1 MAGHRVDLTTPEG
14 VLDCFIF
21 HQAGA
26 GPWPAV
32 VLYMDAFGV
41 RPDLDVMAERLAAGG
56 YVVAVP
62 NLYYRS
68 GPFPP
73 FDPATVAAGGTE
85 RERFMGQIR
94 SIDGEMVMRDTA
106 AVLAHLDADPT
117 VGKGPLGTVGY
128 CMGGGYALRA
138 AGVFADR
145 VAAAASFHGG
155 SLATDRPDSP
165 HRLADRMRARVYVGV
180 AGVDPGFTDEQRQ
193 RLDAAL
199 HDRPDSPHRLADRMR
214 ARVYVGV
221 AGVDPGFT
229 DEQRQRLDA
238 ALHEAGVTYEI
249 ETYDGAQHG
258 FAVHNHRVYDRE
270 ASERHWQR
278 LLTLFGSTLQAG
290 AGAQ

>member
-1 MAGHRVDLTTPEG
+1 MAGHQVDLITPEG
-14 VLDCFIF
+14 VLDCRIF
-21 HQAGA
+21 QPAGA

-32 VLYMDAFGV
+32 ILYMDAFGV
-41 RPDLDVMAERLAAGG
+41 RPDLDVMAERLAGGG

-73 FDPATVAAGGTE
+73 FDPTKVAGGGAE
-85 RERFMGQIR
+85 RDRFMAQIR

-106 AVLAHLDADPT
+106 TVLAHLDADPA
-117 VGKGPLGTVGY
+117 VRKGPIGTVGY

-138 AGVFADR
+138 AGIFPDR

-165 HRLADRMRARVYVGV
+165 HHLADRICARVYVGV
-180 AGVDPGFTDEQRQ
+180 AGVDPGFTEEQRQ

-199 HDRPDSPHRLADRMR
+199 RP
-214 ARVYVGV
+214 
-221 AGVDPGFT
+221 AGVS
-229 DEQRQRLDA
+229 
-238 ALHEAGVTYEI
+238 YEI

-278 LLTLFGSTLQAG
+278 LLSLFGSTLQAG
-290 AGAQ
+290 AAPAR

>member
-1 MAGHRVDLTTPEG
+1 
-14 VLDCFIF
+14 
-21 HQAGA
+21 
-26 GPWPAV
+26 
-32 VLYMDAFGV
+32 
-41 RPDLDVMAERLAAGG
+41 
-56 YVVAVP
+56 VP

-73 FDPATVAAGGTE
+73 FDPAQVAAGGAE
-85 RERFMGQIR
+85 RDRFMGQIR

-106 AVLAHLDADPT
+106 AVLAHLDSNPA
-117 VGKGPLGTVGY
+117 VSEGPIGTVGY

-138 AGVFADR
+138 AGVFPDR

-165 HRLADRMRARVYVGV
+165 HLLADRMRARVYVGV

-199 HDRPDSPHRLADRMR
+199 R
-214 ARVYVGV
+214 A
-221 AGVDPGFT
+221 
-229 DEQRQRLDA
+229 
-238 ALHEAGVTYEI
+238 AGVTFEI
-249 ETYDGAQHG
+249 ETYDAAQHG

-278 LLTLFGSTLQAG
+278 LRSLFDSTLQAG
-290 AGAQ
+290 AAGAVTPQ

>member
-1 MAGHRVDLTTPEG
+1 MTRQRVDLTTPEG

-21 HQAGA
+21 QPAGA
-26 GPWPAV
+26 GSWPAV
-32 VLYMDAFGV
+32 ILYMDAFGV
-41 RPDLDVMAERLAAGG
+41 RPDLDVMAERLAGEG

-73 FDPATVAAGGTE
+73 FDPAQVAAGGAE
-85 RERFMGQIR
+85 RERFMGLIR

-106 AVLAHLDADPT
+106 AVLAHLDADPAVT
-117 VGKGPLGTVGY
+117 KGSIGTVGY

-138 AGVFADR
+138 AGVFPDR

-165 HRLADRMRARVYVGV
+165 HRLADRMRARLYVGV
-180 AGVDPGFTDEQRQ
+180 AAIDPGFTDEQRQ

-199 HDRPDSPHRLADRMR
+199 R
-214 ARVYVGV
+214 AAGV
-221 AGVDPGFT
+221 A
-229 DEQRQRLDA
+229 
-238 ALHEAGVTYEI
+238 YEI

-258 FAVHNHRVYDRE
+258 FAVHNHRVYDRA

-278 LLTLFGSTLQAG
+278 LLGLLGGALRAG
-290 AGAQ
+290 VARTATHE